1 MYLSSLMEG
10 GDNGFILALYM
21 KMNMQFLCI
30 KIESIVSYRNA
41 ASDCFLDR
49 FTFFILICK
58 NSENILTHVKSP
70 KPALSKGDFLKL
82 H

>member
-10 GDNGFILALYM
+10 GDNGLILALYM

-30 KIESIVSYRNA
+30 KNESIVSYRSA
-41 ASDCFLDR
+41 ASDCFLYR

-58 NSENILTHVKSP
+58 NS
-70 KPALSKGDFLKL
+70 
-82 H
+82 